1 MQRGLPP
8 LARGAGH
15 RRGGEGCRSLSKR
28 FSFFCFGRGA
38 TFRASECEV
47 KEVDLAFSCKLQ
59 EFKKKRHA
67 VGRREIDE
75 KNAREKERGRESRRK
90 SQAAERP
97 TTAASSKGFP
107 LLSLSLVSRC
117 CRQQLLLLS
126 SSISGAP
133 VSDTERRLL
142 VFLPRAWRLAAREGA
157 TEKGG
162 EEQRKVISERHRL
175 FFFAF
180 VVDFLFRRRQIFQ
193 LRPERAFFRERRKA
207 RSFSLSLSSR
217 SLRLSFSLSGARE
230 KRRGRHQP
238 CRLAGPRGAPRRAEL
253 LLLQRP
259 LQLLGQSTLTSTSTL
274 ASPPSL
280 PAASPLPL
288 TSRGRKRRRQRNW
301 PGEFSRIDALW
312 SRVALFRER
321 ESREREIQMSRLRR
335 GHRSASLKTP
345 FSLSLLNSPSH
356 SGSSPPPSTSRG
368 RGTPR

>member
-1 MQRGLPP
+1 VQRGLPP

-67 VGRREIDE
+67 VGRQEIDE

-142 VFLPRAWRLAAREGA
+142 VFLPRAWRLAAREGE

-175 FFFAF
+175 FFLLSSSIFFFAVVRFFNF
-180 VVDFLFRRRQIFQ
+180 VLSEPFF
-193 LRPERAFFRERRKA
+193 EREERRA
-207 RSFSLSLSSR
+207 LSLSLSSR

>member
-1 MQRGLPP
+1 MRQSARSRRSILHS
-8 LARGAGH
+8 LASSRNL
-15 RRGGEGCRSLSKR
+15 RRSVTLSGGERSMKR
-28 FSFFCFGRGA
+28 
-38 TFRASECEV
+38 TP
-47 KEVDLAFSCKLQ
+47 
-59 EFKKKRHA
+59 
-67 VGRREIDE
+67 GRR
-75 KNAREKERGRESRRK
+75 REGERAGESLKPPSDRRRLRRRRD
-90 SQAAERP
+90 S
-97 TTAASSKGFP
+97 
-107 LLSLSLVSRC
+107 LCSLSLVSRC

-142 VFLPRAWRLAAREGA
+142 VFLPRAWRLAAREGE

-345 FSLSLLNSPSH
+345 FSLSPQFPLTLRLQST
-356 SGSSPPPSTSRG
+356 PSTSRG

>member
-67 VGRREIDE
+67 VGRQEIDE

-142 VFLPRAWRLAAREGA
+142 VFLPRAWRLAAREGE

-175 FFFAF
+175 FFLLSSSIFFFAVVRFFNF
-180 VVDFLFRRRQIFQ
+180 VLSEPFF
-193 LRPERAFFRERRKA
+193 EREERRA
-207 RSFSLSLSSR
+207 LSLSLSR
-217 SLRLSFSLSGARE
+217 HVLSVSLSLS
-230 KRRGRHQP
+230 RGRERNGEGDTNH
-238 CRLAGPRGAPRRAEL
+238 
-253 LLLQRP
+253 
-259 LQLLGQSTLTSTSTL
+259 
-274 ASPPSL
+274 
-280 PAASPLPL
+280 AASPVRAGPL
-288 TSRGRKRRRQRNW
+288 
-301 PGEFSRIDALW
+301 
-312 SRVALFRER
+312 VER
-321 ESREREIQMSRLRR
+321 SCCCCKDRSSSSGNRL
-335 GHRSASLKTP
+335 
-345 FSLSLLNSPSH
+345 
-356 SGSSPPPSTSRG
+356 
-368 RGTPR
+368 